1 MELYKL
7 LSVFIVILSTSY
19 AFEEEEERYF
29 QLVKVEPK
37 ATEISYGGKLRL
49 ICNPDGYYEWC
60 KFMHNDKVCDFQWKR
75 EVWNITTLECSD
87 FEGRA
92 RFVGTYDNYEC
103 GMELD
108 NVTPEGKRVYQ
119 FKINYLSIYKYIMF
133 DL

>member
-1 MELYKL
+1 MELYKS

-19 AFEEEEERYF
+19 AFE
-29 QLVKVEPK
+29 LVTVEPK

-49 ICNPDGYYEWC
+49 TCNPDGYYEWC
-60 KFMHNDKVCDFQWKR
+60 KFIHNDKVCDFQWKKD
-75 EVWNITTLECSD
+75 VWNITTLECSD
-87 FEGRA
+87 FEERA

-103 GMELD
+103 GMEID

-119 FKINYLSIYKYIMF
+119 FKINYLSIYKYVIMF